1 MLDQIDYNG
10 FELINNLSQTI
21 SFLNPFMKFL
31 AGSAEYLFYAAV
43 IIYWFTRTDKNRRM
57 IFIALLSA
65 AIGLGI
71 SVLLG
76 DFFYRDRPFVA
87 HNVFQLI
94 PHAINASF
102 PSDHATASFAI
113 AMSIW
118 LYRRKE
124 GWAWLALATAISFS
138 RVWVGVHYPL
148 DVISGMVN
156 GVLCALLI
164 NYIFSKWLPAKK
176 LFELIF
182 KIYDKIEQSIWKK
195 KS

>member
-1 MLDQIDYNG
+1 MLQLDYQL
-10 FELINNLSQTI
+10 FELINNLTEKI
-21 SFLNPFMKFL
+21 SFLNPIMIFL
-31 AGSAEYLFYAAV
+31 ASRAEYLFYAAV

-57 IFIALLSA
+57 VFVALVSA

-71 SVLLG
+71 SVVLG

-87 HNVFQLI
+87 HEVFQLV
-94 PHAINASF
+94 PHAVNASF

-118 LYRRKE
+118 FYRRKE
-124 GWAWLALATAISFS
+124 GWLWLALAAAISFS

-148 DVISGMVN
+148 DVTTGMVN

-164 NYIFSKWLPAKK
+164 HLVFSKWSPAKK
-176 LFELIF
+176 LLEGIL
-182 KIYDKIEQSIWKK
+182 KIYNKIEQSIWKK
-195 KS
+195 K